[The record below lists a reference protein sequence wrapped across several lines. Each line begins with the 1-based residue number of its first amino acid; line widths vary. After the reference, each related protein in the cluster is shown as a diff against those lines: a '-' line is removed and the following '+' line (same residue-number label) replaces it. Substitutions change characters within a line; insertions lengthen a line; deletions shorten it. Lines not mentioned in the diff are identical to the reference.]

1 MSNWPEINLS
11 SPDAETHALAETLGV
26 SPFLAQLLKNRDLD
40 AHEARLMLAEVPS
53 LHWPEPDF
61 TQDLQ
66 ELFSKLHR
74 ENALIAIFGDY
85 DADGLSGSSVLH
97 SFLNEAGFA
106 VTTQL
111 PTRSQGY
118 GLNPTTLQ
126 ALIDEGH
133 QLLIT
138 VDCGISNR
146 EEIAFCRA
154 QGMEVIITD
163 HHGLPEILP
172 EARFILHPQVLDI
185 EALQNLSGAG
195 MAYWLTCLLAP
206 AFPQAPAPETR
217 LDLAVLGTLAD
228 MTPLRGLNFALAKR
242 GLQAFQK
249 TQRQGLLAL
258 CQLKNI
264 VLETLT
270 EDDLTF
276 RLIPLLNAAGRID
289 SPKPALD
296 LLLAPTE
303 NEAKQ
308 LATELESLNRQR
320 QHYCQEVLQSAQAK
334 LQGHTGQTIV
344 LADAQWPHGVLGI
357 TCSQLLGEYHQP
369 VVLMA
374 IEEGGQI
381 AKGSIRAPEGYH
393 VLQALQQC
401 QHLLLKFGGHEMAG
415 GFSINTARIADFAQA
430 FDRACQSQQG
440 EYTHHIQVDMA
451 LNPRLL
457 SLDLWKETRQLAPFG
472 VGNPAPLLMSLKA
485 PLSDVKPDKK
495 SQTHLFA
502 QLGSDIRVKAWGS
515 WQAEYV
521 RASSFDLIYRLE
533 RNRWRG
539 KDKLELTL
547 EHLRVSPAQP
557 APRAPQTSTPR
568 ETVPPPPATVRAVV
582 PKQPA
587 RRLQSPYPAQPL
599 TPSAYLP
606 GFFSAGGEWWQV
618 PEVRYTD
625 LPEPGAHWHDMRHH
639 SESPEYSVQY
649 HLSCPAHAVLKT
661 AKPGEFSG
669 LLLGELPPQGQL
681 EHYRHSFHNIYL
693 TAQTSPTPL
702 PHFTQLQ
709 QVIQWLGEPQNAGT
723 PLRSA
728 LDLAQMM
735 HWDRY
740 QAKICLRALCDLGL
754 LTYDRERYCL
764 SYKNQAYHLENS
776 VFYQEEKAFWQA
788 RQSAQRLWHHLS
800 FERLKNLLIQEA
812 FHDTDS
818 LP

>member
-11 SPDAETHALAETLGV
+11 SPDTQTHMLAETLGV
-26 SPFLAQLLKNRDLD
+26 SPFLAQLLKNRDID
-40 AHEARLMLAEVPS
+40 TDEARYMLSNTPP
-53 LHWPEPDF
+53 LTWPMPEF

-66 ELFSKLHR
+66 DLFLKLHR
-74 ENALIAIFGDY
+74 ENAPIAIFGDY

-97 SFLNEAGFA
+97 CFLREAGFT
-106 VTTQL
+106 VTAQL

-118 GLNPTTLQ
+118 GLNTTTLQ
-126 ALIDEGH
+126 TLIDEGH

-146 EEIAFCRA
+146 EEIAFCRS

-163 HHGLPEILP
+163 HHGLPETLP
-172 EARFILHPQVLDI
+172 EARFTLHPQVLDI

-206 AFPQAPAPETR
+206 AFPQAPAPESR

-242 GLQAFQK
+242 GLQAFQN
-249 TQRQGLLAL
+249 TERQGLLAL
-258 CQLKNI
+258 CKLKNI
-264 VLETLT
+264 TLETLT

-289 SPKPALD
+289 SPQPALD
-296 LLLAPTE
+296 LLLASTE
-303 NEAKQ
+303 AEASQ
-308 LATELESLNRQR
+308 LANDLEALNKKRQR
-320 QHYCQEVLQSAQAK
+320 YCQEVLKSAQEK
-334 LQGHTGQTIV
+334 LQEHTGDTIV

-374 IEEGGQI
+374 IEENGKL

-415 GFSINTARIADFAQA
+415 GFSIDTAHITDFAQA
-430 FDRACQSQQG
+430 FDRACQAQQG
-440 EYTHHIQVDMA
+440 EYIHQIHVDMA

-457 SLDLWKETRQLAPFG
+457 SLEIWEESRQLAPFG
-472 VGNPAPLLMSLKA
+472 MGNPPPLLLSLKA
-485 PLSDVKPDKK
+485 PLTDVKPDKK

-502 QLGSDIRVKAWGS
+502 QLGTHTRVKAWGA
-515 WQAEYV
+515 WQAEY
-521 RASSFDLIYRLE
+521 AEAQHFDLIYRLE

-547 EHLRVSPAQP
+547 EHIRVSPEQTQQP
-557 APRAPQTSTPR
+557 PAVPVSAPSVIPASTSR
-568 ETVPPPPATVRAVV
+568 VTVPPLPPT
-582 PKQPA
+582 
-587 RRLQSPYPAQPL
+587 RLPQSPYSAQALSPM
-599 TPSAYLP
+599 AYLP
-606 GFFSAGGEWWQV
+606 GFFVAQGDWWQI
-618 PEVRYTD
+618 PEVRYEDST
-625 LPEPGAHWHDMRHH
+625 EGAHWHDLRQQHVV
-639 SESPEYSVQY
+639 PEYSVQY
-649 HLSCPAHAVLKT
+649 HISCPAQVVLKT
-661 AKPGEFSG
+661 AKPGMFSG
-669 LLLGELPPQGQL
+669 LLLGELPPQGHLGMYQ
-681 EHYRHSFHNIYL
+681 HSFHDIYV
-693 TAQTSPTPL
+693 TSHTKLSPL
-702 PHFTQLQ
+702 PHFAHLQ
-709 QVIQWLGEPQNAGT
+709 QVIQWLGEPQNAAT
-723 PLRSA
+723 PIRSA
-728 LDLAQMM
+728 LDLAQLM

-788 RQSAQRLWHHLS
+788 RQSAQHLWHHLS